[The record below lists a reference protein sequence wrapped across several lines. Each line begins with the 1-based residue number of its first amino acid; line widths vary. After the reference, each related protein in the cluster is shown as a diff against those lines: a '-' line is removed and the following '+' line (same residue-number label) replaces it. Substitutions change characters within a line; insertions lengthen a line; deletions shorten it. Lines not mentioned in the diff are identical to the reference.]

1 MLDGKHSD
9 LVVVEARGIVQG
21 MSPLKIA
28 LGVGLLSLSSC
39 SAFNSWRGEVNGRAD
54 ARKDLQAGKLNIE
67 TMGPP
72 PAPWE
77 GAYEK
82 LLKERHGITYSWV
95 AGCIVN
101 DRVSGH
107 ARAYNQIMEAEIE
120 RRFGK
125 DVLKKTADEAQKK
138 TPPSMR

>member
-1 MLDGKHSD
+1 
-9 LVVVEARGIVQG
+9 
-21 MSPLKIA
+21 MSPLKMA
-28 LGVGLLSLSSC
+28 LGVGVLVLCACLSLHG
-39 SAFNSWRGEVNGRAD
+39 SWLGELKGRAD
-54 ARKDLQAGKLNIE
+54 ARKDLQAGKLRIE

-77 GAYEK
+77 VTYVK
-82 LLKERHGITYSWV
+82 LLKERYGITYSWV

-125 DVLKKTADEAQKK
+125 DALKNTADEAQKK
-138 TPPSMR
+138 TPPSTR